1 MIEFKRKPI
10 IKNWI
15 IAGLAI
21 YSLGTTVIVA
31 SCNQTIDT
39 QTSQISYLHN
49 QNMQLAQELNKLKH
63 DGEVIVPADQ
73 PATSE
78 PQKRLVSIGMFEVA
92 AYCHCTI
99 CCGREGQLTASGT
112 WPEAGRT
119 IGVDPELLPYGTE
132 VIINGHTYIAEDTGG
147 AMQGRHIDIFMDSH
161 DEALQFGRQEIE
173 VFVYDD

>member
-1 MIEFKRKPI
+1 MIELKRKPI
-10 IKNWI
+10 IKNWV

-31 SCNQTIDT
+31 SCNQTIET

-49 QNMQLAQELNKLKH
+49 QNMQLAQELDQLKH
-63 DGEVIVPADQ
+63 AGEIIVPADQ
-73 PATSE
+73 PAFAE
-78 PQKRLVSIGMFEVA
+78 PQKRLVSLGMFEVT
-92 AYCHCTI
+92 AYCHCSI
-99 CCGREGQLTASGT
+99 CCGREGQPTASGT

-147 AMQGRHIDIFMDSH
+147 AMQGNHIDIFMDSH
-161 DEALQFGRQEIE
+161 EEAMQFGRQEQE
-173 VFVYDD
+173 VFVYAD

>member
-31 SCNQTIDT
+31 SCNQTIDA
-39 QTSQISYLHN
+39 QTSQINFMHDE
-49 QNMQLAQELNKLKH
+49 NMQLAQELDKLKH

-73 PATSE
+73 PAFAE
-78 PQKRLVSIGMFEVA
+78 PQKQLVSLGMFEVT
-92 AYCHCTI
+92 AYCHCAI

-112 WPEAGRT
+112 YPVAGRT

-132 VIINGHTYIAEDTGG
+132 VIIDGHTYIAEDTGG

-161 DEALQFGRQEIE
+161 EEALQFGRQLLE
-173 VFVYDD
+173 VFNYE